1 MPEHRDESVTHQP
14 PTSAQ
19 DYFELRRRALGELL
33 GLSAK
38 TVEPA
43 EVEIEQ
49 RYQRARTQAEGR
61 LEEVTADIKSH
72 LQEKVEATARAH
84 ADRVEQIQS
93 EYESARDRLARQT
106 KEWLERVAAEF
117 SETEREARRQK
128 DDNLLIAETV
138 PQATI
143 KGLHQELQSVQRQ
156 VTSGHQ
162 QLESLQ
168 SRAQRLLQDYRH
180 EPERDSVAGAADA
193 SASGDAGAAYEDLAK
208 TARQHL
214 KTLQRLSTPRLFVGV
229 RPYGLLILLCAVPV
243 GAMGALSL
251 LETPY
256 APPFLISG
264 PVAFVVTLVVG
275 LLVGGALWRK
285 AHVRIEQEYE
295 PLRRALAAAGR
306 ALDRRLKR
314 VEEQTR
320 RGEASAIEK
329 RDRETRTV
337 RSQFDAAIAEAQQR
351 RAMSLQRVEDA
362 RSKREAEIE
371 QRRESASREA
381 DNEKERRRLKLQE
394 RHDRDLAA
402 ARQDYEQQL
411 DQSRGQHD
419 SARAA
424 LEAHWKAGLSD
435 MQRLLEETDRLDLQP
450 RFDWNDETLSDWTPP
465 DKFAAL
471 IPFGHWHLD
480 LTRLAAS
487 VREHAGFLADR
498 SPAVLMPALLA
509 LPNRCSL
516 FLQSERAGRQ
526 EAIDTLRAVMLRLLM
541 SLPPGR
547 VRFTIID
554 PVGLGENFAGFMH
567 LVDYEEA
574 LVGGRIWTESEHIE
588 ARLTELTSHMETV
601 IQKYLRN
608 EFETIDAYN
617 QQAGELAEPYRFLV
631 VADFPAN
638 FNEAAV
644 HRLSSIVSSGAR
656 CGVFTLIAHDK
667 RLPTPPELQ
676 IEDLAGGSIHLVYEG
691 ERFVYQDELLRQ
703 FPLTLDAPPSEEV
716 LTRVM
721 HAVGRGAK
729 DSLRVEVPFESI
741 APSAE
746 QCWTGDAGAGL
757 SVPLGH
763 TGAVR
768 LQHLQ
773 IGRGIAQHTLIA
785 GKTGSGKSTLLH
797 VVISNLALWYS
808 PAEVEFYLVDF
819 KKGVEFKTY
828 VTHQLPHA
836 RAIAIESDREF
847 GVSVLQRL
855 DAEMARR
862 GDLFRA
868 AGVQDLPAYREVSG
882 QVLPRT
888 LLIVDEF
895 QVFFT
900 EDDRLSQEAAIL
912 LDRLV
917 RQGRAFGIHVLLG
930 SQTLGGTASLARST
944 IGQMAVRIALQ
955 CSEAD
960 SQLILDDTNV
970 AARLLSRP
978 GEAIY
983 NDAGGLVEGNS
994 PFQTAWLP
1002 DNRRNVYLT
1011 RVRTLA
1017 RERHVRHEPP
1027 IVFEGNAPA
1036 DIRQNRILARLL
1048 EAPDW
1053 PAPPTA
1059 AQAWLGEA
1067 VAIKDPTNVTFRRQ
1081 SGANLLLVGQR
1092 DDVAL
1097 AMMAAA
1103 MLCLGAQHAP
1113 QAARFIVLDA
1123 GSHAHGP
1130 PGATVG
1136 GEAGA
1141 SGRGQG
1147 RRGLHD
1153 VVARLP
1159 HETRFVRW
1167 RDVGAAIADLAGEMQ
1182 RRLEA
1187 DETDAPAVYVLI
1199 YGLQRY
1205 RMLRRQEEDF
1215 SFSTDDQDKSPSTDK
1230 QFAELLR
1237 DGPPFGVHVLAWS
1250 DTLAT
1255 VERTLDRQSLGEF
1268 DNRVLF
1274 QMGAADS
1281 SNLIDT
1287 PDANKLGFYRALL
1300 YSEEH
1305 GLLEK
1310 FRPYAAFD
1318 TSWLEHVGQCFASKA
1333 APPEPDA
1340 RLT

>member
-1 MPEHRDESVTHQP
+1 MPEHRDEGVPRES
-14 PTSAQ
+14 PTGEQ
-19 DYFELRRRALGELL
+19 DYFEIRRRALCKLL
-33 GLSAK
+33 SLSAE
-38 TVEPA
+38 TVAPA
-43 EVEIEQ
+43 ELEIEQ
-49 RYQRARTQAEGR
+49 RYQRARAQAEEK
-61 LEEVTADIKSH
+61 LDEATAEVESR
-72 LQEKVEATARAH
+72 LQEKLEATERAH
-84 ADRVEQIQS
+84 ADQVEQIQS
-93 EYESARDRLARQT
+93 EFESARDRLARQT
-106 KEWLERVAAEF
+106 KESLERVAAEF
-117 SETEREARRQK
+117 GEIEGEARRRR
-128 DDNLLIAETV
+128 DDGLLIAETV
-138 PQATI
+138 PQATV
-143 KGLHQELQSVQRQ
+143 KGLHEELQSVQRQ
-156 VTSGHQ
+156 VTTGHQ
-162 QLESLQ
+162 QLQSLQ
-168 SRAQRLLQDYRH
+168 ARALRLLQDYRH
-180 EPERDSVAGAADA
+180 EPEQDSVSAADDA
-193 SASGDAGAAYEDLAK
+193 SAAGDAGAAYEDLAQAAK
-208 TARQHL
+208 QHL
-214 KTLQRLSTPRLFVGV
+214 KTLQRLSTPRLFVGA

-256 APPFLISG
+256 APPFLVSG
-264 PVAFVVTLVVG
+264 PVAFVVMLVVG
-275 LLVGGALWRK
+275 LVVGGALWRK

-306 ALDRRLKR
+306 ALDQRLKHMK
-314 VEEQTR
+314 EQVR
-320 RGEASAIEK
+320 RDEAKAIEK
-329 RDRETRTV
+329 RDRETLTV
-337 RSQFDAAIAEAQQR
+337 RNEFDSAIAEAKQR
-351 RAMSLQRVEDA
+351 RARSLRRVEEA
-362 RSKREAEIE
+362 RSKRDAEIE
-371 QRRESASREA
+371 QRRESALRVA
-381 DNEKERRRLKLQE
+381 DDEKERRRLKLQE

-402 ARQDYEQQL
+402 AREDCERQL
-411 DQSRGQHD
+411 DESRRRHD
-419 SARAA
+419 SARAE
-424 LEAHWKAGLSD
+424 LEARWKAGLSD
-435 MQRLLEETDRLDLQP
+435 MQRFLDETDRLNLLP
-450 RFDWNDETLSDWTPP
+450 RFDWNDEALSDWTPP
-465 DKFAAL
+465 DEFAAL
-471 IPFGHWHLD
+471 IPFGHWRLD
-480 LTRLAAS
+480 LTRLADS
-487 VREHAGFLADR
+487 VRERAGFLADR

-509 LPNRCSL
+509 LPSRCSL

-526 EAIDTLRAVMLRLLM
+526 KAIDTLRAVMLRLLM

-608 EFETIDAYN
+608 EFETIDTYN

-691 ERFVYQDELLRQ
+691 DRFVYQDKLLRQ
-703 FPLTLDAPPSEEV
+703 FPLTLDVPPSEEV

-721 HAVGRGAK
+721 HAVGRSAK

-741 APSAE
+741 APSAK
-746 QCWTGDAGAGL
+746 QCWSGDASAGL

-773 IGRGIAQHTLIA
+773 LGRGIAQHTLIA

-797 VVISNLALWYS
+797 VIISNLALWYP

-868 AGVQDLPAYREVSG
+868 AGVQDLFAYREVSG

-1002 DNRRNVYLT
+1002 DDRRIVYLT

-1017 RERHVRHEPP
+1017 HERQVRHEPP

-1053 PAPPTA
+1053 PASPTA
-1059 AQAWLGEA
+1059 PQAWLGEA
-1067 VAIKDPTNVTFRRQ
+1067 VAIKDPTNVSFRRQ
-1081 SGANLLLVGQR
+1081 SGANLLFVGQR
-1092 DDVAL
+1092 DDAAL
-1097 AMMAAA
+1097 AMMAGA
-1103 MLCLGAQHAP
+1103 MLCLGTQHAP
-1113 QAARFIVLDA
+1113 QAAHFVVLDGRPA
-1123 GSHAHGP
+1123 DAQQSH
-1130 PGATVG
+1130 
-1136 GEAGA
+1136 
-1141 SGRGQG
+1141 
-1147 RRGLHD
+1147 GLRD
-1153 VVARLP
+1153 VAAPLP
-1159 HETRFVRW
+1159 HDTRFVGW
-1167 RDVGAAIADLAGEMQ
+1167 RDVGAAIADLAAEMQ

-1187 DETDAPAVYVLI
+1187 DQTDAPAIYLFI
-1199 YGLQRY
+1199 YGVQRY
-1205 RMLRRQEEDF
+1205 RMLRRQDEDF
-1215 SFSTDDQDKSPSTDK
+1215 SFSGRTKTSPLPRTSSSPNYCATDRRS
-1230 QFAELLR
+1230 
-1237 DGPPFGVHVLAWS
+1237 
-1250 DTLAT
+1250 
-1255 VERTLDRQSLGEF
+1255 
-1268 DNRVLF
+1268 
-1274 QMGAADS
+1274 
-1281 SNLIDT
+1281 
-1287 PDANKLGFYRALL
+1287 
-1300 YSEEH
+1300 
-1305 GLLEK
+1305 
-1310 FRPYAAFD
+1310 AF
-1318 TSWLEHVGQCFASKA
+1318 TSWPGRTRWQRWS
-1333 APPEPDA
+1333 A
-1340 RLT
+1340 RWTGSRSANSTIAFCSRWARRIPVT

>member
-1 MPEHRDESVTHQP
+1 MPEHRDDSVPREP
-14 PTSAQ
+14 PTGAQ
-19 DYFELRRRALGELL
+19 DYFDIRRRALRGLL
-33 GLSAK
+33 NLSAEA
-38 TVEPA
+38 VAPA
-43 EVEIEQ
+43 ELEIEQ
-49 RYQRARTQAEGR
+49 RYQQARAQAEER
-61 LEEVTADIKSH
+61 LQEATAEIKSR
-72 LQEKVEATARAH
+72 LQEKVEATERAH
-84 ADRVEQIQS
+84 TDRVKQIQS

-106 KEWLERVAAEF
+106 KESLERVAAEF
-117 SETEREARRQK
+117 GEIEGEARRRR

-143 KGLHQELQSVQRQ
+143 KGLHEELQSVQRQ
-156 VTSGHQ
+156 VTAGHQ

-168 SRAQRLLQDYRH
+168 ARALRLLQDYRH
-180 EPERDSVAGAADA
+180 APERDSVAAAEEA
-193 SASGDAGAAYEDLAK
+193 SAAGDAGAAYEDLAK
-208 TARQHL
+208 AARQHL
-214 KTLQRLSTPRLFVGV
+214 KTLQRLSTPRLFVGA

-264 PVAFVVTLVVG
+264 PVAFMVTLVVG

-295 PLRRALAAAGR
+295 PLRGALAAAGR

-314 VEEQTR
+314 VKEQAR
-320 RGEASAIEK
+320 RDEARAVEN
-329 RDRETRTV
+329 RARETQAIRNE
-337 RSQFDAAIAEAQQR
+337 FDSAIAEAEQR
-351 RAMSLQRVEDA
+351 RATSLKRVEEA
-362 RSKREAEIE
+362 CLKRDAEIE
-371 QRRESASREA
+371 HRRESVVQEA
-381 DNEKERRRLKLQE
+381 DDEKDRRRLKLQE

-402 ARQDYEQQL
+402 ARQDCQRQRDE
-411 DQSRGQHD
+411 SRRRHD
-419 SARAA
+419 SARAE
-424 LEAHWKAGLSD
+424 LEARWKAGLSD
-435 MQRLLEETDRLDLQP
+435 MQRFLDETDRLNLQP
-450 RFDWNDETLSDWTPP
+450 RFDWNDEALSDWTPP
-465 DKFAAL
+465 DDFATL
-471 IPFGHWHLD
+471 IPFGNWSLD
-480 LTRLAAS
+480 LTGLADS
-487 VREHAGFLADR
+487 VRERAGFLADR
-498 SPAVLMPALLA
+498 SAAVLMPALLA
-509 LPNRCSL
+509 LPSRCSL

-691 ERFVYQDELLRQ
+691 ERFVYQDELRR
-703 FPLTLDAPPSEEV
+703 FPLTLDAPPSEAV

-746 QCWTGDAGAGL
+746 QCWTGDASAGL

-773 IGRGIAQHTLIA
+773 LGRGIAQHTLIA

-797 VVISNLALWYS
+797 VIISNLALWYS
-808 PAEVEFYLVDF
+808 PAEVEFYLIDF

-868 AGVQDLPAYREVSG
+868 AGVQDLFAYREVSG

-1002 DNRRNVYLT
+1002 DDRRNVYLT

-1017 RERHVRHEPP
+1017 RERQVRHEPP

-1059 AQAWLGEA
+1059 PQAWLGEA

-1081 SGANLLLVGQR
+1081 SGANLIFVGQR
-1092 DDVAL
+1092 DESAL

-1103 MLCLGAQHAP
+1103 MLCLATQHAP
-1113 QAARFIVLDA
+1113 QAARFLVLDG

-1130 PGATVG
+1130 PGVAVG

-1141 SGRGQG
+1141 SGRGHG
-1147 RRGLHD
+1147 TRGLHD
-1153 VVARLP
+1153 VVALLP

-1187 DETDAPAVYVLI
+1187 DQTDAPAIYLFI

-1237 DGPPFGVHVLAWS
+1237 DGPPFGVHVVAWS

-1255 VERTLDRQSLGEF
+1255 LERTLDRQALGEF

-1310 FRPYAAFD
+1310 FRPYAAFEA
-1318 TSWLEHVGQCFASKA
+1318 SWLEHVRRCFTGKVK
-1333 APPEPDA
+1333 PPEPHG
-1340 RLT
+1340 RVT